1 MTSNN
6 RRIAAIDLGSNS
18 FHLLL
23 AEMVTRGGIDTPR
36 IVKRVKQKVRLAD
49 GFDASRN
56 ISQQGID
63 RAIRCLNLFHHEII
77 EFGASTIKAVATAA
91 MRQANNQA
99 DVLQALEHALQFKI
113 EIISGLREAELIYA
127 GVTSTA
133 RSQGDTLVIDIGG
146 ASTEVIAGRDKVP
159 KLMHSFDMGCVVFQN
174 NYFPEGIISQSRVE
188 SAQAQVRNQLSHY
201 QQAFKRLGW
210 RRVIGA
216 SGTFRAVYEIAQ
228 AHQREPI
235 NAEYLNELLARCVTS
250 GSVEKLNLAGLRDD
264 RKPIFVG
271 GLVIL
276 ATLVEQLGI
285 DAIEITNGALR
296 EGLLAEISQQ
306 MEQLA
311 LR

>member
-1 MTSNN
+1 MTSNS

-23 AEMVTRGGIDTPR
+23 AEMVTRGGIESPR
-36 IVKRVKQKVRLAD
+36 IIKRVKQKVRLAD

-63 RAIRCLNLFHHEII
+63 RAKACLSLFHDEIVQ
-77 EFGASTIKAVATAA
+77 FGAGTIKAVATAA

-99 DVLQALEHALQFKI
+99 DVLQALEASLKFPI
-113 EIISGLREAELIYA
+113 EIITGLREAELIYA

-133 RSQGDTLVIDIGG
+133 RSRGDTLVIDIGG
-146 ASTEVIAGRDKVP
+146 ASTEVIAGHDRTP
-159 KLMHSFDMGCVVFQN
+159 KLLHSFDMGCVVFQN
-174 NYFPEGIISQSRVE
+174 NYFPEGIITRSRIE

-201 QQAFKRLGW
+201 QDAFKRLGW
-210 RRVIGA
+210 TRVIGA

-228 AHQREPI
+228 ANQQDPI
-235 NAEYLNELLARCVTS
+235 DGQYLTALVSQCVQAGT
-250 GSVEKLNLAGLRDD
+250 VNNLKLMGLRDD
-264 RKPIFVG
+264 RKPIFLG

-285 DAIEITNGALR
+285 RAIEITNGALR
-296 EGLLAEISQQ
+296 EGLLAEISQSN
-306 MEQLA
+306 EQLA

>member
-23 AEMVTRGGIDTPR
+23 AEMVTRGGIDSPR
-36 IVKRVKQKVRLAD
+36 IIKRVKQKVRLAD

-63 RAIRCLNLFHHEII
+63 RAKACLNLFHDEIVQ
-77 EFGASTIKAVATAA
+77 FGASTVKAVATAA
-91 MRQANNQA
+91 MRQANNQS
-99 DVLQALEHALQFKI
+99 DVLLALETALKFPI

-133 RSQGDTLVIDIGG
+133 RSRGDTLVIDIGG
-146 ASTEVIAGRDKVP
+146 ASTEIIAGHDKTP
-159 KLMHSFDMGCVVFQN
+159 QLLHSFDMGCVVFQN
-174 NYFPEGIISQSRVE
+174 NYFPEGIITRSRIE

-201 QQAFKRLGW
+201 QHAFKRLGW
-210 RRVIGA
+210 KRVIGA

-228 AHQREPI
+228 ANQQDTI
-235 NAEYLNELLARCVTS
+235 DSDYLTS
-250 GSVEKLNLAGLRDD
+250 LVSKCIQSGAVKNLALLGLRED
-264 RKPIFVG
+264 RKPIFLG

-285 DAIEITNGALR
+285 NAIEITNGALR
-296 EGLLAEISQQ
+296 EGLLAEISQPN
-306 MEQLA
+306 EQLA

>member
-1 MTSNN
+1 MTSNS

-23 AEMVTRGGIDTPR
+23 AEMVTRGGIESPR
-36 IVKRVKQKVRLAD
+36 IIKRVKQKVRLAD

-63 RAIRCLNLFHHEII
+63 RAKACLSLFHDEIVQ
-77 EFGASTIKAVATAA
+77 FGAGTIKAVATAA

-99 DVLQALEHALQFKI
+99 DVLQALEASLKFPI
-113 EIISGLREAELIYA
+113 EIITGLREAELIYA

-133 RSQGDTLVIDIGG
+133 RSRGDTLVIDIGG
-146 ASTEVIAGRDKVP
+146 ASTEVIAGHDRTP
-159 KLMHSFDMGCVVFQN
+159 KLLHSFDMGCVVFQN
-174 NYFPEGIISQSRVE
+174 NYFPEGIITRSRIE

-201 QQAFKRLGW
+201 QDAFKRLGW
-210 RRVIGA
+210 TRVIGA

-228 AHQREPI
+228 ANQHDRIDGQ
-235 NAEYLNELLARCVTS
+235 YLSDLVSQCVQAGT
-250 GSVEKLNLAGLRDD
+250 VNNLKLFGLRDD
-264 RKPIFVG
+264 RKPIFLG

-285 DAIEITNGALR
+285 HAIEITNGALR
-296 EGLLAEISQQ
+296 EGLLAEISQPN
-306 MEQLA
+306 EQLA